1 MEFLG
6 DLLSELLSS
15 FLKECFNIYLLRR
28 DTERQSMRM
37 GGAERGET
45 QNLKQ
50 APGSELSAQ
59 SPMQGS
65 NPPTVRS

>member
-1 MEFLG
+1 M
-6 DLLSELLSS
+6 S
-15 FLKECFNIYLLRR
+15 R
-28 DTERQSMRM
+28 

-50 APGSELSAQ
+50 APGSEPSAQ

-65 NPPTVRS
+65 KSGAVRS